1 MENEKTSPAGAAD
14 SREFCLEK
22 KTDVTD
28 IYEKAGELVE
38 LMKDCDVY
46 QRYHKCLHVL
56 KSDEARY
63 GKFNEFRQ
71 KNILIETEQG
81 DDYYHKVSALYAEYN
96 DLLLERAVSEYLSAE
111 QQMNRMLKKVY
122 DQISEAAQMD
132 LSYFD

>member
-14 SREFCLEK
+14 SRKFYLEK
-22 KTDVTD
+22 KVDVKE
-28 IYEKAGELVE
+28 IYEKAEELVE
-38 LMKDCDVY
+38 LMKDCDIY
-46 QRYHKCLHVL
+46 QRYHKSLKVL
-56 KSDEARY
+56 KSDKARY
-63 GKFNEFRQ
+63 DKFNEFRQ

-81 DDYYHKVSALYAEYN
+81 DDYYNKVSALYAEYN

-122 DQISEAAQMD
+122 DQISEASQMD